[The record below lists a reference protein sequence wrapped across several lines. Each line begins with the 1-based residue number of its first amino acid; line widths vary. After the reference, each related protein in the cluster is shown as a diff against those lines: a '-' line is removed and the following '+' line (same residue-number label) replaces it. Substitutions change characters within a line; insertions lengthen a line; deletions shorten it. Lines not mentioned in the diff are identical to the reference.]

1 LGKKSDCKGK
11 TFFGICKREG
21 RKLIAIVIS
30 ESFRSGEANV
40 ENGEE

>member
-11 TFFGICKREG
+11 TFFGIFKRER

-30 ESFRSGEANV
+30 ESFRSGEV
-40 ENGEE
+40 KTENGE